1 MHQPLHVGKKRE
13 KRDKH
18 LFFFGRSIKKPLAQ
32 CESIRGRVKEQRTN
46 QIEMR
51 GTPGKAGRL
60 NIEKDIAVSQIHLEI
75 GRESSGGRIYDL
87 HKFFVSFEKL
97 F

>member
-51 GTPGKAGRL
+51 GTPGKADRL
-60 NIEKDIAVSQIHLEI
+60 NIEKDIAVSQIHLKI

-87 HKFFVSFEKL
+87 HKVFCL
-97 F
+97 L

>member
-1 MHQPLHVGKKRE
+1 MHQLLHVGKKRE

-60 NIEKDIAVSQIHLEI
+60 NICLLYTSDAADDSLR

-87 HKFFVSFEKL
+87 HKVFCL
-97 F
+97 L